1 MGYGK
6 NVVLASVLIVIV
18 SQIAHT
24 VGAMLTMGYYFDPN
38 YWGVWSKLMMPTAG
52 PPPVEFYYA
61 SLAFSFVGALIY
73 AATYGILKKSI
84 PGKGAVQKGLMY
96 GALLFMVGSVPGYLA
111 MLSLINLPAMLVF
124 EWAFESL
131 VILLIAGVIIAKV
144 MK

>member
-18 SQIAHT
+18 SQIVHT
-24 VGAMLTMGYYFDPN
+24 VGAVLTMDYYLDPS
-38 YWGVWSKLMMPTAG
+38 YWGVWSRLMMPGPGG
-52 PPPVEFYYA
+52 PPMEFYYT

-84 PGKGAVQKGLMY
+84 PGKGAVQKGLTY

-111 MLSLINLPAMLVF
+111 LIELINLPAMLVF
-124 EWAFESL
+124 EWALESL
-131 VILLIAGVIIAKV
+131 VILLIAGVIIAK
-144 MK
+144 MLK